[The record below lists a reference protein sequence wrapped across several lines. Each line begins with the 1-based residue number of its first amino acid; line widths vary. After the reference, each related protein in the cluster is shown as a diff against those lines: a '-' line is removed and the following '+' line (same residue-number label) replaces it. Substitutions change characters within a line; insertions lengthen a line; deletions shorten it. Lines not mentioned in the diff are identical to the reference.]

1 VRGAAFIQGG
11 YRLDFYFL
19 PLGRIALIQE
29 APGQLLDIFW
39 TASGEL
45 WTLPIQYDKL
55 VFLDCNMRFAC
66 TIFISLEWMSR
77 INVPKSSF
85 YLLLSPQ
92 TNRITNQFQKN
103 HVVGATFIQGGY
115 RLDFYFLPLGRIA
128 LIQEAPG
135 QLLDIFWTTS
145 GQLWTLRTTS
155 GQLWTL
161 PIQYDKLVFLDCN
174 MRFACTFFISLEW
187 MSRINVPKSRFDLL
201 LSPQTKRITIQFHFF
216 HVRGATCI
224 QGGYRLDLYF
234 LPLGR
239 IALIQ
244 KLLDNSW
251 TTPGQLLDTANST

>member
-66 TIFISLEWMSR
+66 T
-77 INVPKSSF
+77 
-85 YLLLSPQ
+85 
-92 TNRITNQFQKN
+92 
-103 HVVGATFIQGGY
+103 
-115 RLDFYFLPLGRIA
+115 FL
-128 LIQEAPG
+128 
-135 QLLDIFWTTS
+135 
-145 GQLWTLRTTS
+145 
-155 GQLWTL
+155 
-161 PIQYDKLVFLDCN
+161 
-174 MRFACTFFISLEW
+174 ISLEW

-251 TTPGQLLDTANST
+251 TTSGQLWTLPIQHDKLVFLECYMRFACTIFISSEWMSRINVPKSSFDLLLSPQTNRVTIQY